1 MPRLALLF
9 VLASSVTLGACTNYG
24 SISDERIGSAQLKF
38 ANGLPAGTVQ
48 ISGSGDTV
56 RLSAALAGFEEG
68 PKGFHLHMTGQCV
81 APDFASAGGH
91 LNPAGSEHGT
101 DNPNG
106 AHMGDLP
113 NAEISS
119 RGTATIS
126 TVLRGSRAEIVN
138 ALFDQDGSAVVV
150 HAGPDDYKS
159 DPTGNAGGRVAC
171 GVIKRS

>member
-1 MPRLALLF
+1 M
-9 VLASSVTLGACTNYG
+9 
-24 SISDERIGSAQLKF
+24 
-38 ANGLPAGTVQ
+38 
-48 ISGSGDTV
+48 
-56 RLSAALAGFEEG
+56 
-68 PKGFHLHMTGQCV
+68 
-81 APDFASAGGH
+81 
-91 LNPAGSEHGT
+91 NPAGSEHGT

-171 GVIKRS
+171 GVIKRN